1 MNGDQIMDSFNHVT
15 FAEHHYTRRQNKM
28 DKMAKIIV
36 NEIPDPMCPKC
47 NIEMYGVSAMTF
59 GKDKKFKHYA
69 QCPQCDYKTK
79 AK

>member
-1 MNGDQIMDSFNHVT
+1 MTTQPTKLTVGELT
-15 FAEHHYTRRQNKM
+15 
-28 DKMAKIIV
+28 
-36 NEIPDPMCPKC
+36 DPMCPTC
-47 NIEMYGVSAMTF
+47 NVAMYGVSAMTF